1 MSCIQL
7 CMYNKNRNVYECI
20 KCVCVYVYI
29 YVCIYIYTFVFVL
42 AVGKL
47 KFHIISLG
55 DLEPEAKA
63 RECSPSPEVF
73 VAVTTQKPQCALP
86 LGSPG

>member
-1 MSCIQL
+1 
-7 CMYNKNRNVYECI
+7 MYNKNRNVYECI

>member
-20 KCVCVYVYI
+20 KCVCVCVY
-29 YVCIYIYTFVFVL
+29 IYIYTFVFVL

-73 VAVTTQKPQCALP
+73 VALATQEPQCAVL
-86 LGSPG
+86 

>member
-1 MSCIQL
+1 
-7 CMYNKNRNVYECI
+7 MYKM
-20 KCVCVYVYI
+20 CVCMCIYI
-29 YVCIYIYTFVFVL
+29 YIYIYTFVFVL

-63 RECSPSPEVF
+63 RECSPSPKVF
-73 VAVTTQKPQCALP
+73 VAVTQEPQCAVL
-86 LGSPG
+86 